1 METVTF
7 VALPAASRSWTSIFF
22 MAEDQLGYCSRS
34 VRTALTSA
42 AAASIV
48 IECEDWSLMGRGY
61 LFRLPD
67 SNRYFSAMNEIF
79 QPALE
84 PAATAGNLT
93 NLVAERAWFEP
104 ERIMVSRPLGDGW
117 QPVSARELEA
127 EIRATAKGLIAAGV
141 NIGDRVAIMAR
152 TRYEWTILD
161 FAIWFAG
168 GVTVPIY
175 ETSSAEQVDWIMT
188 DSHSVAIIVETPQLR
203 DLVKPVLPSFTA
215 NIWTM
220 TENVLAQL
228 AYLGRDVSDAEIDR
242 RRGALNP
249 DSLATLIYTS
259 GTTGKPKGVQLTH
272 GNFLAECG
280 NVVQGAADL
289 FMKPGGSTLLFLPV
303 AHVFGRMVQIGS
315 IRAGLHLAHCGDVL
329 GRLTTD
335 LASFKPTFVLA
346 VPRIFEKVYNG
357 AEAKAD
363 AAGKGAIFRKAAA
376 VAIEYSQA
384 LDSGKISP
392 TLRIKH
398 ALFDKLVYSKIR
410 HGLGGRVEAAISG
423 GAPLGERLG
432 HFYRGAGI
440 RVLEGYG
447 LTETTAG
454 ATLNLTT
461 AHRVGSVGKP
471 IPGTTIKIAD
481 DGEVLIKGPIV
492 MRGYW
497 QNDAANKEV
506 FTDDGY
512 FRSGDLGKL
521 DEEGFLY
528 IVGRKKEL
536 IVTSGGKN
544 VAPAVLEDRLRAH
557 PLVSQCIVVGDNQPY
572 IAALVTIDPEAIKSW
587 IAANKKD
594 GATVADLTKDPDLI
608 AVIQTAV
615 DEANKAVSRAE
626 SIRKFTILPVDFT
639 IAGGHLTAKLSV
651 KRHVVQKEFAKEIA
665 DLFA

>member
-1 METVTF
+1 MTE
-7 VALPAASRSWTSIFF
+7 
-22 MAEDQLGYCSRS
+22 Y
-34 VRTALTSA
+34 
-42 AAASIV
+42 
-48 IECEDWSLMGRGY
+48 
-61 LFRLPD
+61 
-67 SNRYFSAMNEIF
+67 F

-84 PAATAGNLT
+84 PAPTAGNLT

-104 ERIMVSRPLGDGW
+104 ERVMVSRPLGDGW
-117 QPVSARELEA
+117 QKVTARELEA

-175 ETSSAEQVDWIMT
+175 ETSSAEQVDWIMS
-188 DSHSVAIIVETPQLR
+188 DSHAVAIIVETPQLR
-203 DLVKPVLPSFTA
+203 DLVKPVLPSYTH
-215 NIWTM
+215 NCWTM

-228 AYLGRDVSDAEIDR
+228 AYLGRDISDAEIDR
-242 RRGALNP
+242 RRNSITP
-249 DSLATLIYTS
+249 DTLATLIYTS

-272 GNFLAECG
+272 GNFLSECS
-280 NVVQGAADL
+280 NVVMGAADL

-363 AAGKGAIFRKAAA
+363 AAGKGSIFRKAAG
-376 VAIEYSQA
+376 VAEAYSRA
-384 LDSGKISP
+384 LDAGKVPIA
-392 TLRIKH
+392 LKVKH
-398 ALFDKLVYSKIR
+398 AIFDKLVFSKIR
-410 HGLGGRVEAAISG
+410 HALGGRVEAAISG

-432 HFYRGAGI
+432 HFYRGAGV

-492 MRGYW
+492 MEGYW
-497 QNDAANKEV
+497 QNKTANKEV

-521 DEEGFLY
+521 DEDGFLY

-557 PLVSQCIVVGDNQPY
+557 PLVSQCMVVGDNQPY
-572 IAALVTIDPEAIKSW
+572 IAALITIDPEAIKGW
-587 IAANKKD
+587 IKANKKD
-594 GATVADLTKDPDLI
+594 SATVATLTHDPDLI

-651 KRHVVQKEFAKEIA
+651 KRHVVAKEFAKEIA

>member
-1 METVTF
+1 MT
-7 VALPAASRSWTSIFF
+7 
-22 MAEDQLGYCSRS
+22 
-34 VRTALTSA
+34 LTSSSQSA
-42 AAASIV
+42 PKTEFTTMAIV
-48 IECEDWSLMGRGY
+48 
-61 LFRLPD
+61 P
-67 SNRYFSAMNEIF
+67 N
-79 QPALE
+79 
-84 PAATAGNLT
+84 ATSGNLT

-117 QPVSARELEA
+117 QKVTAKEFEA
-127 EIRATAKGLIAAGV
+127 EVRTTAKGLIASGV
-141 NIGDRVAIMAR
+141 GQGDRVAIMAR

-168 GVTVPIY
+168 GTTVPIY
-175 ETSSAEQVDWIMT
+175 ETSSAEQVDWIMS
-188 DSHSVAIIVETPQLR
+188 DSSSVAIIVETPAHKE
-203 DLVKPVLPSFTA
+203 LVTPVLSSKVK
-215 NIWTM
+215 NVWTM

-228 AYLGRDVSDAEIDR
+228 AWAGKDIPDSEVDAR
-242 RRGALNP
+242 RNSLTP

-280 NVVQGAADL
+280 NVVAGASDL
-289 FMKPGGSTLLFLPV
+289 FMKPNGSTLLFLPV
-303 AHVFGRMVQIGS
+303 AHVFGRMVQIGAVA
-315 IRAGLHLAHCGDVL
+315 AGLHLAHCSDPL
-329 GRLTTD
+329 TRLLPD

-363 AAGKGAIFRKAAA
+363 AAGKGAIFRKAAD
-376 VAIEYSQA
+376 VAIAYSEA
-384 LDSGKISP
+384 LDTGKMSAG
-392 TLRIKH
+392 LKFKH
-398 ALFDKLVYSKIR
+398 ALFDKLVFSKIR
-410 HGLGGRVEAAISG
+410 HSLGGRVEAAISG
-423 GAPLGERLG
+423 GAPLGVRLG
-432 HFYRGAGI
+432 HFFRGAGV

-461 AHRVGSVGKP
+461 AHKVGSVGRP
-471 IPGTTIKIAD
+471 IPGTTIKIAE
-481 DGEVLIKGPIV
+481 DGEVLIKGGIV

-497 QNDAANKEV
+497 QNDEANREV
-506 FTDDGY
+506 FTEDGY

-521 DEEGFLY
+521 DEEGYLY

-557 PLVSQCIVVGDNQPY
+557 PLVSQCMVVGDNQPY
-572 IAALVTIDPEAIKSW
+572 IAALVTIDQEALKIW
-587 IAANKKD
+587 ISANKKD
-594 GATVADLTKDPDLI
+594 GASLAELVNDPDLVS
-608 AVIQTAV
+608 VIQTAV

-651 KRHVVQKEFAKEIA
+651 KRHVVAKEFATEIA
-665 DLFA
+665 ALFA